1 MTTPTLWHLP
11 LSSSNNSN
19 NLPVDDSSVSS
30 SAFKVYDVKA
40 CADGRSDE
48 DAAFSVRTS
57 ASDENRA
64 ASAADVAQA
73 CSRGGTDVS
82 DYYYAKLAAAGKR
95 CLAGDARGS
104 VGDVGDVATSCE
116 AAALTPLEKLAAHG
130 GVTDSDEVIN
140 VCDVGTPSR

>member
-1 MTTPTLWHLP
+1 M
-11 LSSSNNSN
+11 
-19 NLPVDDSSVSS
+19 SS

-40 CADGRSDE
+40 CADGRADE
-48 DAAFSVRTS
+48 DTAAFSVRTS

-73 CSRGGTDVS
+73 CSRGGNDVS
-82 DYYYAKLAAAGKR
+82 DYYAKLAAAGKR
-95 CLAGDARGS
+95 RLAGDARGS
-104 VGDVGDVATSCE
+104 AGDVADVATSCE

-130 GVTDSDEVIN
+130 GVADSDEVIN